1 MIILYPVFL
10 LGLLAI
16 PLLIAGYVLAQLRR
30 RAYTLRF
37 TNLALLG
44 SVMRKSPG
52 IRRHVPPA
60 LFLLGATVLVSGLSV
75 PVLQLMISRNTADVV
90 LVMDVSGSMEA
101 TDVAPTRLD
110 AAKTA
115 ATALIDQLP
124 GSDRIA
130 LVSFDTHAVLR
141 QGLTTDRSAVKAAL
155 ASLAPGSGTALGDG
169 LWLAFNQLDP
179 ASRTASGSRER
190 PAMIVALTD
199 GVSNQGSDP
208 MVIAQRIA
216 AAKVVVQTIG
226 IGLRNGSATV
236 RGEPVG
242 GVDETALAAIAK
254 VTGGKYYYAQAA
266 GELQTIYSN
275 LASQVGWQ
283 FQQVN
288 LMVPLLI
295 AGIVLVV
302 LGAVVSLV
310 WFRVL
315 P

>member
-1 MIILYPVFL
+1 VIILYPVFL
-10 LGLLAI
+10 LGLIAI

-30 RAYTLRF
+30 RQYTLRF

-44 SVMRKSPG
+44 SVMRRSPG
-52 IRRHVPPA
+52 IRRHLPPA
-60 LFLLGATVLVSGLSV
+60 MFLLGATVLVSALSV
-75 PVLQLMISRNTADVV
+75 PVLQLEVARNTADVV
-90 LVMDVSGSMEA
+90 LVIDVSGSMQA
-101 TDVAPTRLD
+101 ADVAPTRLD

-124 GSDRIA
+124 SSDRIA
-130 LVSFDTHAVLR
+130 LVSFDSQAALR
-141 QGLTTDRSAVKAAL
+141 QPLTTDRVAVKAAL
-155 ASLAPGSGTALGDG
+155 ASLAPGSGTAMGDG

-179 ASRTASGSRER
+179 ASRTASGTRER
-190 PAMIVALTD
+190 PAMIVVLTD
-199 GVSNQGSDP
+199 GVSNQGSNP
-208 MVIAQRIA
+208 LVVAQRIA
-216 AAKVVVQTIG
+216 AAKVPVQTIG
-226 IGLRNGSATV
+226 IGLRNGAATV

-242 GVDETALAAIAK
+242 GVDESTLSAIAK
-254 VTGGKYYYAQAA
+254 ATGGKYYYAQAA
-266 GELQTIYSN
+266 GELASIYSN

-295 AGIVLVV
+295 GGLVLVV
-302 LGAVVSLV
+302 LGAAVSLV

>member
-1 MIILYPVFL
+1 VIILYPVFL

-30 RAYTLRF
+30 RTYTLRF

-115 ATALIDQLP
+115 ATSLIDQLP
-124 GSDRIA
+124 SSDRIA

-242 GVDETALAAIAK
+242 GVDEAALSAIAK

-266 GELQTIYSN
+266 GELQSIYSN

>member
-1 MIILYPVFL
+1 VIILYPVFL
-10 LGLLAI
+10 LGLIAI
-16 PLLIAGYVLAQLRR
+16 PLLIAGYVVAQLRR
-30 RAYTLRF
+30 RQFTLRF

-44 SVMRKSPG
+44 SVMRRSPG
-52 IRRHVPPA
+52 IRRHLPPA
-60 LFLLGATVLVSGLSV
+60 MFLLGATVLVSALSV
-75 PVLQLMISRNTADVV
+75 PVLQLEVARNTADVI
-90 LVMDVSGSMEA
+90 LVIDVSGSMQA
-101 TDVAPTRLD
+101 ADVAPTRLD

-124 GSDRIA
+124 SSDRIA
-130 LVSFDTHAVLR
+130 LVSFDSRAALR

-169 LWLAFNQLDP
+169 LWLAFNLLDP
-179 ASRTASGSRER
+179 ATRAASATRER

-208 MVIAQRIA
+208 LAVAQQIA
-216 AAKVVVQTIG
+216 AAKVPVQTIG

-242 GVDETALAAIAK
+242 GVDETTLSAIAK
-254 VTGGKYYYAQAA
+254 VTGGKYYYAEAA
-266 GELQTIYSN
+266 GELQSIYSN

-295 AGIVLVV
+295 GGMILVLV
-302 LGAVVSLV
+302 GAAVSLV

>member
-1 MIILYPVFL
+1 MIIMQPVFL

-44 SVMRKSPG
+44 SVMRRSPG
-52 IRRHVPPA
+52 VRRHLPPA
-60 LFLLGATVLVSGLSV
+60 MFLLGATALVSGLSV
-75 PVLQLMISRNTADVV
+75 PVLQLEIARNSADVV
-90 LVMDVSGSMEA
+90 LVVDVSGSMQA

-110 AAKTA
+110 AAKSA
-115 ATALIDQLP
+115 ATTLIDQLP
-124 GSDRIA
+124 GGDRVA
-130 LVSFDTHAVLR
+130 LVSFDTRATLN
-141 QGLTTDRSAVKAAL
+141 QALTTDRGAVKAAL
-155 ASLAPGSGTALGDG
+155 FSLAPGSGTALGNG
-169 LWLAFNQLDP
+169 LSLALAQLN
-179 ASRTASGSRER
+179 AAGRTASGTRER
-190 PAMIVALTD
+190 PAMIVVLTD

-208 MVIAQRIA
+208 LTVAQQIA
-216 AAKVVVQTIG
+216 AAKVPVQTIG

-242 GVDETALAAIAK
+242 GVDEATLSAIAK
-254 VTGGKYYYAQAA
+254 ATGGKYYYAQAS
-266 GELQTIYSN
+266 GELQSIYST
-275 LASQVGWQ
+275 LASQFGWQ
-283 FQQVN
+283 FQEVD

-295 AGIVLVV
+295 FGISLVV
-302 LGAVVSLV
+302 LGAVASLV

>member
-1 MIILYPVFL
+1 VIILYPVFL
-10 LGLLAI
+10 LGLIAI
-16 PLLIAGYVLAQLRR
+16 PLLIAGYVVAQLRR
-30 RAYTLRF
+30 RQFTLRF

-44 SVMRKSPG
+44 SVMRRSPG
-52 IRRHVPPA
+52 IRRHLPPA
-60 LFLLGATVLVSGLSV
+60 LFLLGATVLVSALSV
-75 PVLQLMISRNTADVV
+75 PVLQLEVARNTADVV
-90 LVMDVSGSMEA
+90 LVIDVSGSMQA
-101 TDVAPTRLD
+101 ADVAPTRLD

-124 GSDRIA
+124 SSDRIA
-130 LVSFDTHAVLR
+130 LVSFDSRAALR
-141 QGLTTDRSAVKAAL
+141 QPLTTDRGAVKAAL

-179 ASRTASGSRER
+179 ATRAASATRER
-190 PAMIVALTD
+190 PAMIVAMTD

-208 MVIAQRIA
+208 LAVAQQIA
-216 AAKVVVQTIG
+216 AAKVPVQTIG

-242 GVDETALAAIAK
+242 GVDETTLSAIAQA
-254 VTGGKYYYAQAA
+254 TGGKYYYADAA
-266 GELQTIYSN
+266 GQLQSIYSN

-283 FQQVN
+283 FERVN

-295 AGIVLVV
+295 GGMILVLV
-302 LGAVVSLV
+302 GAAVSLV

>member
-1 MIILYPVFL
+1 VIILYPVFL
-10 LGLLAI
+10 LGLIAI

-30 RAYTLRF
+30 RQYTLRF

-44 SVMRKSPG
+44 SVMRRSPG
-52 IRRHVPPA
+52 IRRHLPPA
-60 LFLLGATVLVSGLSV
+60 MFLLGATVLVSALSV
-75 PVLQLMISRNTADVV
+75 PVLQLEVARNTADVV
-90 LVMDVSGSMEA
+90 LVIDVSGSMQA
-101 TDVAPTRLD
+101 ADVAPTRLD

-124 GSDRIA
+124 SSDRIA
-130 LVSFDTHAVLR
+130 LVSFDSQAALR
-141 QGLTTDRSAVKAAL
+141 QPLTTDRGAVKAAL
-155 ASLAPGSGTALGDG
+155 ANLAPGSGTAMGDG

-179 ASRTASGSRER
+179 ASRTASGTRER
-190 PAMIVALTD
+190 PAMIVVLTD
-199 GVSNQGSDP
+199 GVSNQGSNP
-208 MVIAQRIA
+208 LVVAQRIA
-216 AAKVVVQTIG
+216 AANVPVQTIG

-242 GVDETALAAIAK
+242 GVDESTLSAIAK
-254 VTGGKYYYAQAA
+254 ATGGKYYYAQAA
-266 GELQTIYSN
+266 GELASIYSN

-295 AGIVLVV
+295 GGLVLVV
-302 LGAVVSLV
+302 LGAAVSLV